1 MRAVGD
7 AEVAEAGAAF
17 AYGRQPLVLDI
28 AIIIIFIIITAT
40 HRDIPASLDVDILK
54 QRAVPGEIV
63 QSFVRDVQ
71 TPLQRIVCGIVSMN
85 FN

>member
-1 MRAVGD
+1 MVVPLLGKTL
-7 AEVAEAGAAF
+7 EVEDSPGM
-17 AYGRQPLVLDI
+17 VCI
-28 AIIIIFIIITAT
+28 TIVIIIIIITAT

-71 TPLQRIVCGIVSMN
+71 TPL
-85 FN
+85 

>member
-7 AEVAEAGAAF
+7 AEVAEAGAAL
-17 AYGRQPLVLDI
+17 AYGRQTLVLNI
-28 AIIIIFIIITAT
+28 AIIIIFIIIIIIIITAT

-71 TPLQRIVCGIVSMN
+71 TPL
-85 FN
+85 

>member
-7 AEVAEAGAAF
+7 AEVAEAGAAL
-17 AYGRQPLVLDI
+17 AYGRQPLVLN
-28 AIIIIFIIITAT
+28 IIIIIIIIITIIITAT

-63 QSFVRDVQ
+63 QSFVRNVQ
-71 TPLQRIVCGIVSMN
+71 TPL
-85 FN
+85 

>member
-7 AEVAEAGAAF
+7 AEVAEAGAAL
-17 AYGRQPLVLDI
+17 AYGRQPLVLNI
-28 AIIIIFIIITAT
+28 AIIIITIFIIITAT

-71 TPLQRIVCGIVSMN
+71 TPL
-85 FN
+85 

>member
-7 AEVAEAGAAF
+7 AEVAEARAAF
-17 AYGRQPLVLDI
+17 AYGRQPLVLNI
-28 AIIIIFIIITAT
+28 AIIIIFIIIIFIIITAT

-71 TPLQRIVCGIVSMN
+71 TPL
-85 FN
+85 

>member
-7 AEVAEAGAAF
+7 AEVAEAGAAL
-17 AYGRQPLVLDI
+17 AYGRQPLVLNI
-28 AIIIIFIIITAT
+28 AIIIIIIIFIIIIITIVITAT

-71 TPLQRIVCGIVSMN
+71 TPL
-85 FN
+85 